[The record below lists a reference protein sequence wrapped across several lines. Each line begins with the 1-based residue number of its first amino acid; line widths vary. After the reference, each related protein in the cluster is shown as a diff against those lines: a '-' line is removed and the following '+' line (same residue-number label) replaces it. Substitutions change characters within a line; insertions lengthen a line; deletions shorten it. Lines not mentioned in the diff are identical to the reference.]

1 MRIEIN
7 MSKEE
12 VLEKEVEKEVVKND
26 KNQRILIRY

>member
-1 MRIEIN
+1 MEIN